1 MTKKKFSKAARRRAK
16 KKERKCSENEINSEI
31 SPSSTTKAL
40 ANDIEIEYVSAGYSD
55 STTMAEFDQVFAKFT
70 KAEDLL
76 QPRKIVSSQE
86 EDEKGEEEQK
96 EDNNNQDDKALSR
109 RKQKIL
115 SRMSV
120 AELKQLVTHPDV
132 VESHDVTAPDPKL
145 LVHLK
150 GYRNAVP
157 VPRHWCHKRRY
168 LQGKRGLEKKPFRLP
183 EFIAQTG
190 IEKIRKAIEEA
201 EALKKIKQQT
211 RDRVHGRGAR
221 MDVDYQVL
229 HDAFFKW
236 QTKPKLSG
244 PGQVYFEGKEYE
256 VQIREKRPG
265 QLSAALKA
273 ALGMPDGAPPPWLI
287 NMQRF
292 GPPPAYPNLRIP
304 GLNAPIPDGAS
315 FGYHPGGWGKPPVDE
330 YGVPLYGDVFGARK
344 AMASHLEGDDFIPDR
359 THWAELQIDHDEEE
373 DDDDDEDDAY
383 DKQQSSILSRGG
395 EGHTTTYHQST
406 RRGLP
411 VGGTE
416 TPLDDGTASVI
427 SSGTETPSGIDLR
440 KRPDSIAMSD
450 EPRAL
455 YQLIEE
461 ERAKADARAA
471 GLFTSEKRYRVPT
484 LNEAGSEY
492 PSPSLPP
499 PPSNSRRRNDDDDD
513 DDDDLGHSNKKNRRL
528 DDGSSTSSRRRQR
541 EFKF

>member
-190 IEKIRKAIEEA
+190 
-201 EALKKIKQQT
+201 T
-211 RDRVHGRGAR
+211 
-221 MDVDYQVL
+221 
-229 HDAFFKW
+229 F
-236 QTKPKLSG
+236 
-244 PGQVYFEGKEYE
+244 
-256 VQIREKRPG
+256 
-265 QLSAALKA
+265 
-273 ALGMPDGAPPPWLI
+273 
-287 NMQRF
+287 
-292 GPPPAYPNLRIP
+292 
-304 GLNAPIPDGAS
+304 
-315 FGYHPGGWGKPPVDE
+315 
-330 YGVPLYGDVFGARK
+330 
-344 AMASHLEGDDFIPDR
+344 
-359 THWAELQIDHDEEE
+359 
-373 DDDDDEDDAY
+373 
-383 DKQQSSILSRGG
+383 
-395 EGHTTTYHQST
+395 
-406 RRGLP
+406 
-411 VGGTE
+411 
-416 TPLDDGTASVI
+416 
-427 SSGTETPSGIDLR
+427 
-440 KRPDSIAMSD
+440 
-450 EPRAL
+450 
-455 YQLIEE
+455 
-461 ERAKADARAA
+461 
-471 GLFTSEKRYRVPT
+471 
-484 LNEAGSEY
+484 
-492 PSPSLPP
+492 
-499 PPSNSRRRNDDDDD
+499 
-513 DDDDLGHSNKKNRRL
+513 
-528 DDGSSTSSRRRQR
+528 
-541 EFKF
+541 